1 MKHLFTV
8 LSMVCIVSTAMLMQG
23 CEADVDL
30 NKIDTS
36 VAVKA
41 NVATPIG
48 SLKASIGDFV
58 GDGRWGI
65 YIDSINHDGVLTFRD
80 TFGIETGF
88 EQIDLSQ
95 HINSTRMTLNLYDKI
110 GGSIGGVSQ
119 QVPLT
124 FPVSLKFKGVNGAQ
138 EGIRLDSV
146 LVKNAC
152 FVSKLTPSNSFPI
165 KWEWIDKIEL
175 DLGSNFHRANGNIIT
190 IHEKNTSNNGYG
202 QDIAIDIDEFSL
214 NLMRNKNPQT
224 PGEYKNNTID
234 SCIVNVTMLVTI
246 PSSVGVISVPSTAAV
261 QYELSVRIIECE
273 AIWGMIKPTKE
284 MSVNAE
290 DAIADY
296 WPAWNTILKL
306 CLPIAKPRVDVSIE
320 TQVAGAIDLMIDH
333 LYTQND
339 QGESKYATFSGNKDI
354 KYTMNLPLDSP
365 LDAVSTLNLT
375 FSDNEAQGNLDELFS
390 IRPDKVGYKF
400 SVAFDEEETPQL
412 RITKDT
418 KVRVNAACDV
428 PMIFNEGMSLAYE
441 GTIDDI
447 DLSMLTIDD
456 ILDSISVLDTL
467 KDASAKLVITLENAI
482 PLDLKGKFTCL
493 DKNNNVIIDP
503 ETNQPLL
510 ITQNET
516 IVIKA
521 PEHTLSGEEWTA
533 TPRQNVEVI
542 DVDVEKLE
550 TLKKIKRIQF
560 SAELTDESMQN
571 AYNQGLFNAK
581 LTDSNYIR
589 VKLALGA
596 NVEAVLNFDSVIN
609 Q

>member
-1 MKHLFTV
+1 
-8 LSMVCIVSTAMLMQG
+8 
-23 CEADVDL
+23 
-30 NKIDTS
+30 
-36 VAVKA
+36 
-41 NVATPIG
+41 
-48 SLKASIGDFV
+48 
-58 GDGRWGI
+58 
-65 YIDSINHDGVLTFRD
+65 
-80 TFGIETGF
+80 
-88 EQIDLSQ
+88 
-95 HINSTRMTLNLYDKI
+95 
-110 GGSIGGVSQ
+110 
-119 QVPLT
+119 
-124 FPVSLKFKGVNGAQ
+124 
-138 EGIRLDSV
+138 
-146 LVKNAC
+146 
-152 FVSKLTPSNSFPI
+152 
-165 KWEWIDKIEL
+165 
-175 DLGSNFHRANGNIIT
+175 
-190 IHEKNTSNNGYG
+190 
-202 QDIAIDIDEFSL
+202 
-214 NLMRNKNPQT
+214 
-224 PGEYKNNTID
+224 
-234 SCIVNVTMLVTI
+234 
-246 PSSVGVISVPSTAAV
+246 
-261 QYELSVRIIECE
+261 
-273 AIWGMIKPTKE
+273 
-284 MSVNAE
+284 
-290 DAIADY
+290 
-296 WPAWNTILKL
+296 
-306 CLPIAKPRVDVSIE
+306 VDVSIE

-375 FSDNEAQGNLDELFS
+375 FSDNAAQGNLDELFS

-418 KVRVNAACDV
+418 KVRVNAACEV

-441 GTIDDI
+441 GTIGDI

-493 DKNNNVIIDP
+493 DKNNKVIIDP

-521 PEHTLSGEEWTA
+521 PEHTLSGQEWTA